1 VEVDLKKK
9 LLSVAAIACL
19 VLPAGSALAGEQER
33 ERTRVGI
40 VAMDYHFML
49 NDGSEFP
56 RKLERGKYRFRFRND
71 SEKRVHEVA
80 MYKLRH
86 GKTLNQL
93 LNMPEEKVQKHIRFM
108 GRSFAPPG
116 GEGKSFNAKLIPGR
130 YAMVCFVQNKRRAAP
145 HVFKGMRHRFDVD
158 RPGEDDAQ

>member
-71 SEKRVHEVA
+71 SEKFIHEVV
-80 MYKLRH
+80 MFKLRH
-86 GKTLNQL
+86 GKTVKQL
-93 LNMPEEKVQKHIRFM
+93 LNMPEKRAQRHLRLM
-108 GRSFAPPG
+108 GVAFAPPG
-116 GEGKSFNAKLIPGR
+116 EEGKSFNAKLIPGR
-130 YAMVCFVQNKRRAAP
+130 YAMLCFVQNKKRSKP
-145 HVFKGMRHRFDVD
+145 HFLKGMLHRFDVD